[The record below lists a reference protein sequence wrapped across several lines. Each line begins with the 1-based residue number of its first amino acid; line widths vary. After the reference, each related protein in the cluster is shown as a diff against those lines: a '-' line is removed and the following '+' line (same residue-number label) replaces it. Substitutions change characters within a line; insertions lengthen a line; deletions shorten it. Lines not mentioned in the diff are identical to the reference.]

1 MNLVSKQYHFY
12 FKENNA
18 IAVVDL
24 GTENVTAI
32 HGLGFK
38 NWGNSK
44 LDASDKDGGNEF
56 VSFIFKFCIKSDN

>member
-1 MNLVSKQYHFY
+1 M
-12 FKENNA
+12 
-18 IAVVDL
+18 VDL

-56 VSFIFKFCIKSDN
+56 VSFIFKFCIKSNN

>member
-1 MNLVSKQYHFY
+1 M
-12 FKENNA
+12 
-18 IAVVDL
+18 VDL
-24 GTENVTAI
+24 GTENITAI

-56 VSFIFKFCIKSDN
+56 GSFFFLNPVSNLIIKL